1 MALMTIDLARIMNA
15 EARAKILLNVDAHLR
30 KTINN
35 EYIFESWLMCGVP
48 DGTKDWKELADIDVE
63 EFVEMWNLAESPLNE
78 QAANEEEDEPHD
90 IDDDT
95 GYNPY
100 LGCFDWDC

>member
-48 DGTKDWKELADIDVE
+48 DGTKDWRELADIDVE
-63 EFVEMWNLAESPLNE
+63 EFVEMWNLAERLLNRD
-78 QAANEEEDEPHD
+78 AAGDDAEEDE
-90 IDDDT
+90 
-95 GYNPY
+95 
-100 LGCFDWDC
+100 DWGRGITLPNKVIC

>member
-48 DGTKDWKELADIDVE
+48 DGTEDWRELTDIDVE
-63 EFVEMWNLAESPLNE
+63 EFVEMWNLAERLLNRD
-78 QAANEEEDEPHD
+78 AAGDDAEEDE
-90 IDDDT
+90 
-95 GYNPY
+95 
-100 LGCFDWDC
+100 DWEGA

>member
-48 DGTKDWKELADIDVE
+48 DGTEDWRELTDIDVE
-63 EFVEMWNLAESPLNE
+63 EFVEMWNLAERLLNRD
-78 QAANEEEDEPHD
+78 AAGDNVEEDE
-90 IDDDT
+90 
-95 GYNPY
+95 
-100 LGCFDWDC
+100 DWEGE